1 MEIVQDAIAVVG
13 PVLALRVDLE
23 AFTEACHKLNRC
35 RHTLSII
42 LRQAGV
48 FPTAKLKLH
57 ADRGRY
63 FWGKYHPPTGGYFWG
78 KCTLLAEFHAGAIF
92 LMLHVSSLKWR

>member
-1 MEIVQDAIAVVG
+1 MRASSDPRAQETIAVAG

-23 AFTEACHKLNRC
+23 AFPEACHKLNRC

-48 FPTAKLKLH
+48 FPTDKLKLH
-57 ADRGRY
+57 AVWAR
-63 FWGKYHPPTGGYFWG
+63 TG
-78 KCTLLAEFHAGAIF
+78 
-92 LMLHVSSLKWR
+92 SLIAAKIDCAKIAQYYRAVTNVLC